1 MAEKQLATT
10 ANKPNNRTAR
20 WKRRFL
26 DALRESPH
34 IGLACAAAGI
44 GRTAAYD
51 ARKNDPAFSAQW
63 QETLEASLDDIETK
77 AVHLALQGNV
87 PLIQFLLKAH
97 RRGIYG
103 DRTEHQHLL
112 AGKVIFMLPEK
123 EEREP

>member
-1 MAEKQLATT
+1 METKTLATT
-10 ANKPNNRTAR
+10 NKANTRTAR
-20 WKRRFL
+20 WKKRFL

-44 GRTAAYD
+44 GRTAAYE

-63 QETLEASLDDIETK
+63 QETLDASLDDIEVK

-97 RRGIYG
+97 RRNVYG

-112 AGKVIFMLPEK
+112 AGKVVFMLPEK